1 MIKKCGK
8 FYRLDIWC
16 GKHRVRRSLRTDER
30 ALALDRAREIEREL
44 RAPRPKGLLLA
55 EFSEKYLEWAKQTK
69 PASVRGEEYRVAII
83 RDYMKSAGIT
93 TLEGITTY
101 AVEQFRAS
109 VRARDRRVKVK
120 EKEHEAAK
128 STVNRYCALLRTMIN
143 RARDWGMF
151 EGSNPVSKIKFYREP
166 GKVRPLSP
174 AEVGKVI
181 GAARRISADPQSPAQ
196 ALVADLI
203 ILMLNTGLRRSEA
216 LGVRWRDW
224 RGANIEVVGKGE
236 RRRVVPLNAQAR
248 AVIERQPRVSPFI
261 FDMPNRH
268 QPDNLRRTVKRI
280 RKLSGVEHFHLHL
293 CRHYAMTAML
303 AAGVD
308 IQTAAEVLGHSRL
321 STSLLYAHTSPE
333 RKMRAVETIEI
344 GIDDRQRTV
353 DVSAQV
359 ADK

>member
-1 MIKKCGK
+1 MISKRGK
-8 FYRLDIWC
+8 NFWLDLWV
-16 GKHRVRRSLRTDER
+16 GKRRVRRSLHTSEHALAIER
-30 ALALDRAREIEREL
+30 ARDITLEL
-44 RAPRPKGLLLA
+44 RRPKPKGTAIVDFFPTYLA
-55 EFSEKYLEWAKQTK
+55 WARQTK
-69 PASVRGEEYRVAII
+69 PASVRGEAYRVAII
-83 RDYMKSAGIT
+83 RDYMKNAGIT

-101 AVEQFRAS
+101 IVEQFRAS

-143 RARDWGMF
+143 RAKDWGMF
-151 EGSNPVSKIKFYREP
+151 EGSNPVSKVKFYREP

-174 AEVGKVI
+174 AEVGGVI
-181 GAARRISADPQSPAQ
+181 KAARRISAEPQSPAQ
-196 ALVADLI
+196 AVVADLI

-224 RGANIEVVGKGE
+224 RGADIEVVGKGE
-236 RRRVVPLNAQAR
+236 RRRVVPLNSQAR

-333 RKMRAVETIEI
+333 RKMRAVESIV
-344 GIDDRQRTV
+344 IDTEDGRSTV

-359 ADK
+359 AEK